1 MISGI
6 YFTNKNILFLKTKNI
21 MTNLDTDLQIK
32 NYWLYMLYFC
42 CNHNIVVFWG
52 SSPLDSLSAS

>member
-32 NYWLYMLYFC
+32 NY
-42 CNHNIVVFWG
+42 
-52 SSPLDSLSAS
+52 